1 MISRNLP
8 IINEL
13 GLHARAATKL
23 AALAGRYESSIK
35 AGVDHPLVDAK
46 SIMSLLLL
54 AASQGTE
61 LIFEFDGPDEAEAC
75 DNITELL
82 ADYFGEGQ

>member
-1 MISRNLP
+1 
-8 IINEL
+8 
-13 GLHARAATKL
+13 
-23 AALAGRYESSIK
+23 
-35 AGVDHPLVDAK
+35 VDAK

-61 LIFEFDGPDEAEAC
+61 LIFEFDGSDESEAC
-75 DNITELL
+75 ETIAALL